1 MSTGEL
7 LTRTTIWIAIF
18 GYTFGSLIFALARR
32 RNRWDSAARIV
43 LTIACLSLIAHVVCA
58 FQYYHFWSHEAVY
71 RETARQ
77 TEAVIGLN
85 WGGGVFINYGLV
97 IGWVVDISW
106 WWLSGLESY
115 RRRPGLLIAVWHGFL
130 IFIIFN
136 ATVVFKAG
144 TVRWV
149 GLFVCL
155 SLLGSWF
162 VVVRQRLAETQ
173 RQRREM

>member
-1 MSTGEL
+1 MRTGEL
-7 LTRTTIWIAIF
+7 LTRATIWIAIF
-18 GYTFGSLIFALARR
+18 GYTFGSVIFALSRR

-43 LTIACLSLIAHVVCA
+43 WTIACLSLIAHVVCA
-58 FQYYHFWSHEAVY
+58 FQYYHFWSHDAVY

-77 TEAVIGLN
+77 TEAVVGLN

-97 IGWVVDISW
+97 LGWIVDIFW
-106 WWLSGLESY
+106 WWMSGIESY
-115 RRRPGLLIAVWHGFL
+115 RRRPWPLIAVWHGFL

-149 GLFVCL
+149 GLCVSL
-155 SLLGSWF
+155 SLLVAWL
-162 VVVRQRLAETQ
+162 VTVRQWLSRSP
-173 RQRREM
+173 